1 MTSRKWTLLHK
12 EEYGQ
17 DQKLKLGLVEIGS
30 LDDAIWSRR
39 ISKSKTYKNKTT
51 LNIKEDL
58 NDLFWLTYTQ
68 SKESLKEEIGKKIT
82 KYYNK

>member
-1 MTSRKWTLLHK
+1 MRYEAAVL
-12 EEYGQ
+12 
-17 DQKLKLGLVEIGS
+17 
-30 LDDAIWSRR
+30 
-39 ISKSKTYKNKTT
+39 KSKTYKNKTT

-68 SKESLKEEIGKKIT
+68 SKESFIKEEMGKKIT